1 MTAVASAAAPGGTH
15 GAPAAEDFDVIR
27 TEVRRLCD
35 KYGNPYWRSLE
46 PDRYPEDFVAELTAQ
61 GWLGALIPEEYGGGG
76 LSLAGASVIL
86 EEISASGGNPSACHA
101 QMYVMGTLLRHGSE
115 AQKRRYLPP
124 IAEGRSRLQAFGVTE
139 PAAGSETTAIRT
151 RADRHGDTWRING
164 QKIWTSRALHSDL
177 MLLLA
182 RTAPPGEFAERTSGL
197 SVFIF
202 ELRGTDGELVPG
214 LTINPIPTMMNH
226 NTTEVFLDDVVIG
239 ADALIGTEGMGFS
252 HILDGMNAERILIA
266 AECIGDGRFFL
277 DRASEYARQREV
289 FGRPIGMN
297 QGVQFPLAK
306 AYANL
311 QAADLMRWKAA
322 DLFDRGEPCGAE
334 ANMAKM
340 LASEASWEAGNAAL
354 NTHGGFGFAVE
365 YDIERKLRETRLYQV
380 APVNNNLVLAF
391 IAQKCLGLPRSY

>member
-1 MTAVASAAAPGGTH
+1 MQAVPHASDAKPQ
-15 GAPAAEDFDVIR
+15 DFDDIR

-35 KYGNPYWRSLE
+35 KYGNAYWRGLE
-46 PDRYPEDFVAELTAQ
+46 PDNYPTEFVQELTDQ
-61 GWLGALIPEEYGGGG
+61 GWLGSLIPEQYGGGG

-115 AQKRRYLPP
+115 EQKQHYLPQV
-124 IAEGRSRLQAFGVTE
+124 ADGRKRLQAFGVTE
-139 PAAGSETTAIRT
+139 PTAGSETTAIST
-151 RADRHGDTWRING
+151 RAVREGDMWRING
-164 QKIWTSRALHSDL
+164 QKIGTSRARQSDL
-177 MLLLA
+177 MILLA
-182 RTAPPGEFAERTSGL
+182 RTTPADEVVNRVEGL
-197 SVFIF
+197 SVFIV
-202 ELRGTDGELVPG
+202 EMRDDSGDLIPG

-226 NTTEVFLDDVVIG
+226 NTNEVFFDDVKIPAG
-239 ADALIGTEGMGFS
+239 ALIGTEGTGFR

-266 AECIGDGRFFL
+266 GECIGDGRFFL
-277 DRASEYARQREV
+277 DKASDYANERHV

-311 QAADLMRWKAA
+311 RAADLMRWQAA
-322 DLFDRGEPCGAE
+322 NMFDRGESCGAE

-340 LASEASWEAGNAAL
+340 LASEASWEAGNAAVQ
-354 NTHGGFGFAVE
+354 TFGGFGFATE

-380 APVNNNLVLAF
+380 APINNNLVLAF
-391 IAQKCLGLPRSY
+391 VAQKCLGLPKSY

>member
-1 MTAVASAAAPGGTH
+1 MQAVPNASDAKPQ
-15 GAPAAEDFDVIR
+15 DFDDIR

-35 KYGNPYWRSLE
+35 KYGNAYWRGLE
-46 PDRYPEDFVAELTAQ
+46 PDNYPTEFVQELTDQ
-61 GWLGALIPEEYGGGG
+61 GWLGSLIPEQYGGGG

-115 AQKRRYLPP
+115 EQKQHYLPQV
-124 IAEGRSRLQAFGVTE
+124 ADGRKRLQAFGVTE
-139 PAAGSETTAIRT
+139 PTAGSETTAIST
-151 RADRHGDTWRING
+151 RAVREGDMWRING
-164 QKIWTSRALHSDL
+164 QKIWTSRARQSDL
-177 MLLLA
+177 MILLA
-182 RTAPPGEFAERTSGL
+182 RTTPADEVVNRVEGL
-197 SVFIF
+197 SVFIV
-202 ELRGTDGELVPG
+202 EMRDDSGDLIPG

-226 NTTEVFLDDVVIG
+226 NTNEVFFDDVKIPAG
-239 ADALIGTEGMGFS
+239 ALIGTEGTGFR

-266 AECIGDGRFFL
+266 GECIGDGRFFL
-277 DRASEYARQREV
+277 DKASDYANERHV

-311 QAADLMRWKAA
+311 RAADLMRWQAA
-322 DLFDRGEPCGAE
+322 NMFDRGESCGAE

-340 LASEASWEAGNAAL
+340 LASEASWEAGNAAVQ
-354 NTHGGFGFAVE
+354 TFGGFGFATE

-380 APVNNNLVLAF
+380 APINNNLVLAF
-391 IAQKCLGLPRSY
+391 VAQKCLGLPKSY